1 MFMRIDLRPYF
12 PPVFADQRTGLMRP
26 VFRSHLSQSDSLN
39 QINLQDAL
47 EQDSQSFTCTTAE
60 CIGEIMFSSILTAL
74 SGYAERKWQTIR
86 QTRQTVRLTFEL
98 SRNQWPLMGA
108 FLLVAIINALTE
120 SFSIML
126 IVPLLESF
134 SSNSV
139 FANVPVLSKIAAW
152 LSPLE
157 PIERLR
163 WVALIL
169 LVIILVKSIVQY
181 LNDTIVYI
189 LPIKLERELKM
200 RAFSAI
206 MESRISF
213 AESISSGDT
222 GNYTAAFP
230 ARCGLAMRFLIQLIS
245 SSLTIVLMLAL
256 LVAITPS
263 ALFALIAFAALGSFV
278 FKSLTGHLAHK
289 LDREMTDS
297 QREFT
302 QSYFEAINNKR
313 TIRLFNATA
322 GFLRRINSSIERLWK
337 VQIKTIALQNS
348 TYPFFSAFA
357 GTVVCATVLAV
368 SVYRPEQAQALLG
381 ILLVFLVASARL
393 LGPFSVAH
401 IARLHYSIHAEAIVE
416 MKKFLD
422 KAAVNRDEDGAIDL
436 AGSSFSLAFREVSFT
451 YPNSTAG
458 VRNINF
464 EVTPG
469 EFIAIV
475 GPSGSGKSTIFHL
488 ITRLYRPDRGKV
500 VINGKDLNELRVRS
514 WWDNIT
520 IVSQDVP
527 VFNATI
533 RDNIHFGRDGEIDD
547 LRVKEALRLSA
558 AEDFVNRMPN
568 QIYSGIGEFGS
579 RLSGGERQRLALTRA
594 FYHTPPII
602 LLDEV
607 TSQVDAETE
616 STIADSIEMLHARGH
631 TIIAIAHRPS
641 TIRGADRILVLRDG
655 EIIDSGTH
663 TSLMGRNPFYR
674 EMATQR
680 EKRAG

>member
-1 MFMRIDLRPYF
+1 
-12 PPVFADQRTGLMRP
+12 
-26 VFRSHLSQSDSLN
+26 
-39 QINLQDAL
+39 
-47 EQDSQSFTCTTAE
+47 
-60 CIGEIMFSSILTAL
+60 MFSSILTAL

-108 FLLVAIINALTE
+108 FLLVAIVNALTE

-169 LVIILVKSIVQY
+169 LIIILVKSVVQY
-181 LNDTIVYI
+181 LNDAIVYI

-206 MESRISF
+206 MESRIAF

-263 ALFALIAFAALGSFV
+263 ALFALVAFAALGSFV

-313 TIRLFNATA
+313 TIRLFNATG
-322 GFLRRINSSIERLWK
+322 GFLRRINSNIERLWK

-357 GTVVCATVLAV
+357 GAVVCATVLAV

-422 KAAVNRDEDGAIDL
+422 KADVNRDEDGAIDL
-436 AGSSFSLAFREVSFT
+436 VGSTFSLAFRDVSFT

-458 VRNINF
+458 VRDTNF

-488 ITRLYRPDRGKV
+488 ITRLYRPDRGRIE
-500 VINGKDLNELRVRS
+500 INGKDLNELRVRS

-533 RDNIHFGRDGEIDD
+533 RENIHFGRDGEIDD
-547 LRVKEALRLSA
+547 LRVIEALRLSA
-558 AEDFVNRMPN
+558 AEDFVNRMPRG
-568 QIYSGIGEFGS
+568 IHSSIGEFGS
-579 RLSGGERQRLALTRA
+579 RLSGGERQRLALARA

-616 STIADSIEMLHARGH
+616 NTIANSIEMLHARGH

-641 TIRGADRILVLRDG
+641 TIRGADRILVIRDG

-663 TSLMGRNPFYR
+663 ASLMGRSPFYR